1 MFNKEQLK
9 YLLENTK
16 NINYESFYK
25 SDLITMIK
33 ILREKIDELKEVNK
47 NGNRNIKTNE
57 SMGIRN
63 KI

>member
-25 SDLITMIK
+25 ADLITMIK
-33 ILREKIDELKEVNK
+33 ILREKLEEEK
-47 NGNRNIKTNE
+47 NGNTKY
-57 SMGIRN
+57 
-63 KI
+63 